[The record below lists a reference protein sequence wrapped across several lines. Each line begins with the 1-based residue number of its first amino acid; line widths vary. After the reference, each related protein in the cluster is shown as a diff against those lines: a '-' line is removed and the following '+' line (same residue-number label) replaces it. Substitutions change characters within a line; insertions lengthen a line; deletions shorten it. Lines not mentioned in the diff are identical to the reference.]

1 MKFHVLLQKM
11 KRLSNIKKIKRVKI
25 LWNYKQIKK
34 RKKLLN
40 IEETFLLRNTK
51 ELLKSNT
58 IYPSFLFMLY
68 SQILRSIFLIIDES
82 FKIIINQA
90 QGNTIYSFQRNIFE
104 QKSDKYT
111 VYVVVYVIA
120 PNCV

>member
-58 IYPSFLFMLY
+58 IYLSFLFMLH
-68 SQILRSIFLIIDES
+68 SQIL
-82 FKIIINQA
+82 
-90 QGNTIYSFQRNIFE
+90 
-104 QKSDKYT
+104 
-111 VYVVVYVIA
+111 
-120 PNCV
+120 

>member
-58 IYPSFLFMLY
+58 IYPSFLFMLH
-68 SQILRSIFLIIDES
+68 SQIL
-82 FKIIINQA
+82 
-90 QGNTIYSFQRNIFE
+90 
-104 QKSDKYT
+104 
-111 VYVVVYVIA
+111 
-120 PNCV
+120 